1 MSAVTLV
8 CIVLVS
14 LGALLTT
21 VRLVLGPSVADR
33 VVATD
38 LLLTL
43 LTMGAGIFS
52 ARTGT
57 GTYLIVMVVIA
68 VLGFLGTAMV
78 ARFIERRGP

>member
-1 MSAVTLV
+1 MSTVTLV
-8 CIVLVS
+8 CLVLVS
-14 LGALLTT
+14 IGALLTT
-21 VRLVLGPSVADR
+21 VRLVIGPSVADR

-43 LTMGAGIFS
+43 LTMGAGILS

-78 ARFIERRGP
+78 ARFIEGRGP

>member
-1 MSAVTLV
+1 MSTVTLV
-8 CIVLVS
+8 CLVLVS
-14 LGALLTT
+14 VGALLTT

-43 LTMGAGIFS
+43 LTMGAGILS
-52 ARTGT
+52 ARTGI

-78 ARFIERRGP
+78 ARFIEGRGP

>member
-1 MSAVTLV
+1 VSTVTLL
-8 CIVLVS
+8 CLVLVS
-14 LGALLTT
+14 VGALLTT
-21 VRLVLGPSVADR
+21 VRVVLGPSIADR

-43 LTMGAGIFS
+43 LTMGAGILS
-52 ARTGT
+52 ARTGN

-78 ARFIERRGP
+78 ARFIEGRGP

>member
-1 MSAVTLV
+1 MSTVTLV
-8 CIVLVS
+8 CLVLVS
-14 LGALLTT
+14 VGALLTT

-43 LTMGAGIFS
+43 LTMGAGILS

-78 ARFIERRGP
+78 ARFIEGRGP

>member
-1 MSAVTLV
+1 MSTVTLL
-8 CIVLVS
+8 CLVLVS
-14 LGALLTT
+14 VGALLTT
-21 VRLVLGPSVADR
+21 VRVVLGPSIADR

-43 LTMGAGIFS
+43 LTMGAGILS
-52 ARTGT
+52 ARTGN

-78 ARFIERRGP
+78 ARFIEGRGP